1 MIFQNVNNLP
11 VVTDFE
17 VLYGQQLCNN
27 CPELTNIDIRIYTD
41 KQGDGWI
48 KKWDESNNS
57 PYTSNHVVNEIMR
70 SEDVYEKCGFTREE
84 EYAILAHELGHIV
97 TGKRRQKTMNNLQ
110 EEKNADQMAVSLGL
124 SGAMK
129 TAIQK
134 MIDLNIHPENNAE
147 MQQRIAVL

>member
-1 MIFQNVNNLP
+1 MIFQNVNDLP

-17 VLYGQQLCNN
+17 ALYGQQLCNS

-41 KQGDGWI
+41 KQGNGWI
-48 KKWDESNNS
+48 KKWDDSNNS
-57 PYTSNHVVNEIMR
+57 PYTSNHAVNEIMR

-84 EYAILAHELGHIV
+84 EYAILAHELGHMV
-97 TGKRRQKTMNNLQ
+97 MGKRGQKSMNNLQ

-134 MIDLNIHPENNAE
+134 MMDLNIHPENNAE